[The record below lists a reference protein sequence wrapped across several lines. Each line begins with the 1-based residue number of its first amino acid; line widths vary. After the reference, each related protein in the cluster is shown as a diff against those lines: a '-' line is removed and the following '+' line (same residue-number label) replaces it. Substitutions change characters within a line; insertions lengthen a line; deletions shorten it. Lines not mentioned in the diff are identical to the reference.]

1 MAAITR
7 TRTFRVT
14 TSPTGFTSPACSTRR
29 SLPCISSGM
38 SPTSSRKM
46 VAPSAFS
53 KSPTLSAI
61 APVNDPR
68 LCPNSSD
75 SMRVA
80 VSAVQLTVTSGLSR
94 RFE

>member
-7 TRTFRVT
+7 TRIFRVT
-14 TSPTGFTSPACSTRR
+14 ASPTDLISPAWSTRR
-29 SLPCISSGM
+29 SLDCISGGM
-38 SPTSSRKM
+38 SPISSRKM
-46 VAPSAFS
+46 VPLSAFS
-53 KSPTLSAI
+53 KSPTLSAT
-61 APVNDPR
+61 APVKAPR

-75 SMRVA
+75 SMRDA